1 MKVCRIVQEV
11 DYCVRT
17 GHTRVLCKKFSLTQ
31 KGGRTLLQ
39 VEELSKVF
47 IRNKRQNGKK
57 NKETKEEFY
66 AVDHLSLQVEKG
78 EIVGILGP
86 NGAGKTTLLRML
98 GCLMEPTSGTVT
110 LFNEQGEKL
119 TDLVECKKQIG
130 YLSENTK
137 LYQRL
142 SVREMLELF
151 AEIYK
156 IDRKEAKE
164 RITDIFRVLDMEEF
178 YDNRIGKLSTGQTQR
193 ASIARC
199 LLHNPEIYIFDEPT
213 LGLDVISSEAIVN
226 FMKQEKERGKAVVY
240 STHYMEEAQYLC
252 DRIYMLHKGTII
264 AQGTPASLMKETHTD
279 NLRNAFMQLIKGETN
294 HGTGIV

>member
-1 MKVCRIVQEV
+1 M
-11 DYCVRT
+11 
-17 GHTRVLCKKFSLTQ
+17 
-31 KGGRTLLQ
+31 Q

-178 YDNRIGKLSTGQTQR
+178 CDNRIGKLSTGQR
-193 ASIARC
+193 PSELPLPDVC
-199 LLHNPEIYIFDEPT
+199 YIILKFIFLTNQHWDW
-213 LGLDVISSEAIVN
+213 
-226 FMKQEKERGKAVVY
+226 
-240 STHYMEEAQYLC
+240 
-252 DRIYMLHKGTII
+252 ML
-264 AQGTPASLMKETHTD
+264 
-279 NLRNAFMQLIKGETN
+279 
-294 HGTGIV
+294 

>member
-1 MKVCRIVQEV
+1 VCHIVQEV
-11 DYCVRT
+11 DYCVRI
-17 GHTRVLCKKFSLTQ
+17 GHTRVLCIKFSLTQ

-178 YDNRIGKLSTGQTQR
+178 CDNRIGKLSTGQTQR

-213 LGLDVISSEAIVN
+213 LGLDVISSESIVN

>member
-1 MKVCRIVQEV
+1 MQEV
-11 DYCVRT
+11 DCCVMP

-178 YDNRIGKLSTGQTQR
+178 CDNRIGKLSTGQTQR

-213 LGLDVISSEAIVN
+213 LGLDVISSESIVN

-279 NLRNAFMQLIKGETN
+279 NLRNAFMQLIRGETN